1 MTVLVGFIPTPIG
14 HRALDAALQEADR
27 TAEPILAVNVLRQ
40 GSSQD
45 DPRRAGDNDFAYV
58 KEKARSAG
66 IRCEIRTVEA
76 EDVTSALVDLA
87 ASEKVRLLVI
97 GLRREKSVA
106 RHLMGATSQAL
117 LLAAPCD
124 VLTV

>member
-14 HRALDAALQEADR
+14 HRALDAALQEAGR
-27 TAEPILAVNVLRQ
+27 TAEPILAVNVLRPR
-40 GSSQD
+40 SPQD
-45 DPRRAGDNDFAYV
+45 DPRRASDNDFAYV

-66 IRCEIRTVEA
+66 IRCEIRTLEA
-76 EDVTSALVDLA
+76 EDVTDALVDVA
-87 ASEKVRLLVI
+87 ASEKARLLVI
-97 GLRREKSVA
+97 GLRREKAVG

-117 LLAAPCD
+117 LLSAPCD